1 MKRLTQAA
9 ALLLVL
15 ATLTA
20 CSPSTS
26 VSASNLTAN
35 IQPMDITAEAAG
47 DFAPVGNLGIRL
59 LNSAMA
65 NGDQNAVISPLSAYI
80 CLTMAMN
87 GADGDTLTAF
97 EEVMGAD
104 TYYANLICRTAE
116 QMYKKLDGG
125 TELSIA
131 CSAWSDE
138 SANINEDYLKAIV
151 TNMEAEVYQ
160 GDLSSGDTMKDINGW
175 VNKKTSGLIP
185 MLRVEPY
192 PDDTM
197 LVLLNALYMDAEWQ
211 WPFEFYATH
220 EGTFTA
226 ADGEERTTDF
236 MNMTKNLSLVSMEGA
251 EGVLLPYKYGRLAF
265 LALLPDGG
273 VVDLTASLTAESMQE
288 AISTA
293 RDELLYIRLPK
304 FDIAYERLMTNDLA
318 AMGLET
324 AFDPDNAN
332 FTPMGSGPNGE
343 LYLSTVFQKVR
354 IRVDEE
360 GTEAAAVTE
369 IEAAEGAAMIEP
381 IELLF
386 NRPFLYGVVDT
397 QTGLPL
403 FLGAYDMPA

>member
-1 MKRLTQAA
+1 
-9 ALLLVL
+9 
-15 ATLTA
+15 
-20 CSPSTS
+20 
-26 VSASNLTAN
+26 
-35 IQPMDITAEAAG
+35 
-47 DFAPVGNLGIRL
+47 
-59 LNSAMA
+59 
-65 NGDQNAVISPLSAYI
+65 
-80 CLTMAMN
+80 
-87 GADGDTLTAF
+87 
-97 EEVMGAD
+97 
-104 TYYANLICRTAE
+104 
-116 QMYKKLDGG
+116 
-125 TELSIA
+125 
-131 CSAWSDE
+131 
-138 SANINEDYLKAIV
+138 
-151 TNMEAEVYQ
+151 
-160 GDLSSGDTMKDINGW
+160 
-175 VNKKTSGLIP
+175 
-185 MLRVEPY
+185 
-192 PDDTM
+192 M

-273 VVDLTASLTAESMQE
+273 VADLTASLTAESMQE

-369 IEAAEGAAMIEP
+369 IAATEGAAMIEP

>member
-35 IQPMDITAEAAG
+35 IQPMDITAEAAS

-151 TNMEAEVYQ
+151 T
-160 GDLSSGDTMKDINGW
+160 
-175 VNKKTSGLIP
+175 KT
-185 MLRVEPY
+185 
-192 PDDTM
+192 
-197 LVLLNALYMDAEWQ
+197 
-211 WPFEFYATH
+211 
-220 EGTFTA
+220 
-226 ADGEERTTDF
+226 
-236 MNMTKNLSLVSMEGA
+236 
-251 EGVLLPYKYGRLAF
+251 
-265 LALLPDGG
+265 
-273 VVDLTASLTAESMQE
+273 
-288 AISTA
+288 
-293 RDELLYIRLPK
+293 
-304 FDIAYERLMTNDLA
+304 
-318 AMGLET
+318 
-324 AFDPDNAN
+324 
-332 FTPMGSGPNGE
+332 TPCWCC
-343 LYLSTVFQKVR
+343 
-354 IRVDEE
+354 
-360 GTEAAAVTE
+360 
-369 IEAAEGAAMIEP
+369 
-381 IELLF
+381 
-386 NRPFLYGVVDT
+386 
-397 QTGLPL
+397 
-403 FLGAYDMPA
+403 

>member
-138 SANINEDYLKAIV
+138 SANINEDYLKSIV

-251 EGVLLPYKYGRLAF
+251 EGVLLPYKDGRLAF

-288 AISTA
+288 AISAA

-386 NRPFLYGVVDT
+386 NRPFLYGVVDI

>member
-251 EGVLLPYKYGRLAF
+251 EGVLLPYKDGRLAF

-369 IEAAEGAAMIEP
+369 IAATEEAAMIEP